1 MKLIRHNFAL
11 FMFFHFY
18 IGSFQKKSAKNNHE
32 ICQFIHSLSLQ
43 TCLHQSQ
50 VSISGLR
57 ESSQCQIDATS
68 WSHSNAKIW
77 ITNSTWSHLDSC
89 FVGLKI
95 AWESKNWRKN
105 QSKSTLISFLSKVEQ
120 SRPEGPR
127 FQANYFSVI
136 WKKRRGYVL
145 TLIRTLWFIPIIWII
160 RIPRLIR
167 IP

>member
-1 MKLIRHNFAL
+1 MVWKFYEINLAQFCLIYVLSFL
-11 FMFFHFY
+11 
-18 IGSFQKKSAKNNHE
+18 GSFQKKSPKNNHE
-32 ICQFIHSLSLQ
+32 ICQFVHSFSLQ

-68 WSHSNAKIW
+68 WSPSNAKIW

-105 QSKSTLISFLSKVEQ
+105 QSKSTLISFLSKVKQ
-120 SRPEGPR
+120 LRAEGPR
-127 FQANYFSVI
+127 FQTDYFSV
-136 WKKRRGYVL
+136 RRRVF
-145 TLIRTLWFIPIIWII
+145 TSIRFVFRIPWFIRIFWWL
-160 RIPRLIR
+160 RIPL
-167 IP
+167 